1 MRYILWLLTGAA
13 LALAILLGFALIG
26 LARLNP
32 WFARRWATSSLAAGA
47 LRVACKFGVAH
58 LTRTA

>member
-1 MRYILWLLTGAA
+1 VRYILWLLTGAT

-32 WFARRWATSSLAAGA
+32 WLARRLATSAAAAGA
-47 LRVACKFGVAH
+47 LRLACKIGVAH
-58 LTRTA
+58 LTRPA